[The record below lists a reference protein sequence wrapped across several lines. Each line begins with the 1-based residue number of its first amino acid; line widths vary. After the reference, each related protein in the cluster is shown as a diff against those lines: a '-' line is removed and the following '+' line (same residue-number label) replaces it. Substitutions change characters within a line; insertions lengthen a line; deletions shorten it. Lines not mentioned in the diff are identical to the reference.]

1 MQAEGRERDACD
13 DDEPGAGRLMS
24 GHRVAQLHG
33 CGARRRALSAKLITI
48 LAEHHNLRK
57 GWLRSHRHLHIITC
71 NMHMYMHS
79 TWSCSA
85 RVQCRCNHASS
96 WRAARGAHAQMLFLV
111 PAFSAA
117 LAGQPAR
124 RVAVAPWRYATREA
138 RAEFTLD
145 GDVHSNV
152 Q

>member
-1 MQAEGRERDACD
+1 
-13 DDEPGAGRLMS
+13 
-24 GHRVAQLHG
+24 
-33 CGARRRALSAKLITI
+33 
-48 LAEHHNLRK
+48 
-57 GWLRSHRHLHIITC
+57 
-71 NMHMYMHS
+71 
-79 TWSCSA
+79 
-85 RVQCRCNHASS
+85 
-96 WRAARGAHAQMLFLV
+96 MLFLV

-152 Q
+152 QYSCVHQPAMHTS